1 MAGFCDRLANNKKV
15 ERNIYPFPPEV
26 MAVAQFLQI
35 ITALNWLSL
44 LDIALV
50 AYVFYKAIILIR
62 GTRAEQLI
70 KGVAVLLITTVVSGQ
85 IGLDTFHWLLRN
97 VMTIGLV
104 AIAIIFQ
111 PELRRAL
118 ETLGRG
124 KIFTRSSYLYA
135 DTDFE
140 LMLDELIK
148 AVQVLVKKRLGALI
162 VLERETGLNEL
173 VETGI
178 FVDGQVTAELLIN
191 IFLPRSPLHDGAVII
206 RGNRMMAAGCY
217 LPLTANPNLSTE
229 LGTRHR
235 AALGVSEQ
243 SDAVA
248 IVVSEET
255 GVVSITNNG
264 KLTRYLDELTLKQLL
279 INLCKPP
286 AQNQSFWQWRS
297 N

>member
-1 MAGFCDRLANNKKV
+1 MAGFCDRLANKKIV
-15 ERNIYPFPPEV
+15 EWNIYPFPPEV

-50 AYVFYKAIILIR
+50 TYVFYKAIILIR

-111 PELRRAL
+111 PELRRTL

-178 FVDGQVTAELLIN
+178 FIDGQVTAELLIN

-217 LPLTANPNLSTE
+217 LPLTENPNLSTE

-243 SDAVA
+243 SDAVV

-264 KLTRYLDELTLKQLL
+264 KLTRYLDEKTLKQLL
-279 INLCKPP
+279 INLCKPLT
-286 AQNQSFWQWRS
+286 QNQNFWQWRS

>member
-1 MAGFCDRLANNKKV
+1 L
-15 ERNIYPFPPEV
+15 EV
-26 MAVAQFLQI
+26 TDVAQFLQI

-62 GTRAEQLI
+62 GTRAEQLV
-70 KGVAVLLITTVVSGQ
+70 KGLAVLLIATVVSGQ
-85 IGLDTFHWLLRN
+85 LGLHTFHWLLRN
-97 VMTIGLV
+97 TMAIGLV
-104 AIAIIFQ
+104 AIAILFQ

-124 KIFTRSSYLYA
+124 KIFTRSNYLYA

-178 FVDGQVTAELLIN
+178 FIDGQVTAELLIN

-217 LPLTANPNLSTE
+217 LPLTENPNLSTE

-264 KLTRYLDELTLKQLL
+264 KLTRYLDEKTLKQLL

>member
-1 MAGFCDRLANNKKV
+1 L
-15 ERNIYPFPPEV
+15 EV
-26 MAVAQFLQI
+26 TDVAQFLQI

-62 GTRAEQLI
+62 GTRAEQLV
-70 KGVAVLLITTVVSGQ
+70 KGLAVLLIATVVSGQ
-85 IGLDTFHWLLRN
+85 LGLHTFHWLLRN
-97 VMTIGLV
+97 TMAIGLV
-104 AIAIIFQ
+104 AIAILFQ

-124 KIFTRSSYLYA
+124 KIFTRSNYLYA

-178 FVDGQVTAELLIN
+178 FIDGQVTAELLIN

-206 RGNRMMAAGCY
+206 RGNRMIAAGCY
-217 LPLTANPNLSTE
+217 LPLTENPNLSTE

-264 KLTRYLDELTLKQLL
+264 KLTRYLDEKTLKQLL